1 MRQGRHEALSNRIV
15 DDVENDRDGVGRPLS
30 CGSNRRAAADDEV
43 RCRTHQLCRV
53 SLDLTQISTRVSMLD
68 SDIAVLAPAE
78 RLETLAKCND
88 PSQHFGIVLGVWMQE
103 CDAPHALT
111 LPQRIRKVLGRD
123 LKCSESLRALP
134 ACPTI
139 PRRPYRRGILHCGVS
154 MTIMTALSHLRHVR
168 PKSGHSANARV
179 YAYAL

>member
-43 RCRTHQLCRV
+43 WCRTHQLCRV
-53 SLDLTQISTRVSMLD
+53 SLDLTQIPTRVSMLD
-68 SDIAVLAPAE
+68 SDIAVLGPAE

-103 CDAPHALT
+103 CDAPHALA
-111 LPQRIRKVLGRD
+111 L
-123 LKCSESLRALP
+123 LRARRKR
-134 ACPTI
+134 
-139 PRRPYRRGILHCGVS
+139 PRRRAAEQRDELAPDHR
-154 MTIMTALSHLRHVR
+154 MTAFAIALRASR
-168 PKSGHSANARV
+168 A
-179 YAYAL
+179 